1 MQSFKIQKIEPSLY
15 KGKVFNLEVEED
27 NSYVTKSFVV
37 HNCDP
42 TRADTAFFDRI
53 LVDNDLSKATQ
64 PHTESAGVRYWGT
77 YQPHHIYGIGADTSE
92 GIGRDANTMTA
103 YDFGTHK
110 NDISTVVATYFNNR
124 IPPDLFGNELM
135 RVGREFGNCI
145 IAPENNNT
153 GHATIAVMRGYHN
166 IYSERREGKRELT
179 VSTSLGWRTTRKS
192 KPLMFFEF
200 RKDYNDGLIRIFDKN
215 LLKEMRSFTTMDLTG
230 QQTSMV
236 TRHFDLLMSA
246 VIGYQMRKYATYTQF
261 DDFIEDDKPLYSD
274 IGL

>member
-1 MQSFKIQKIEPSLY
+1 
-15 KGKVFNLEVEED
+15 
-27 NSYVTKSFVV
+27 
-37 HNCDP
+37 
-42 TRADTAFFDRI
+42 
-53 LVDNDLSKATQ
+53 
-64 PHTESAGVRYWGT
+64 
-77 YQPHHIYGIGADTSE
+77 
-92 GIGRDANTMTA
+92 
-103 YDFGTHK
+103 
-110 NDISTVVATYFNNR
+110 VATYFNIR
-124 IPPDLFGNELM
+124 IPPDLFGIELM

-145 IAPENNNT
+145 IATENNNT

-200 RKDYNDGLIRIFDKN
+200 RKKYNDGLIRILDKN

-246 VIGYQMRKYATYTQF
+246 VIGYQMHKYATYTQF
-261 DDFIEDDKPLYSD
+261 NDFIEEDEPPYSD